1 MTFCGEAAGTWEVNK
16 IVDLVVPVVDGDLVV
31 GVGQLSGLVHHQQRE
46 LLNRTKYIKLHNFV
60 LNII

>member
-1 MTFCGEAAGTWEVNK
+1 MLN
-16 IVDLVVPVVDGDLVV
+16 LVVPVVDGDLVV
-31 GVGQLSGLVHHQQRE
+31 GVGQLPGLVHHQQRE